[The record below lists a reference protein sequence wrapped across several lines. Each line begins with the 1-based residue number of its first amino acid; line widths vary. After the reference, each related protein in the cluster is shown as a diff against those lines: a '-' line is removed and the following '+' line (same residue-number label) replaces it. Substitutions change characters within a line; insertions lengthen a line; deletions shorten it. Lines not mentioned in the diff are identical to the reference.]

1 MPGCAT
7 TRHVEEVSMNTLEA
21 IRTRRSIRRFKP
33 DPLPE
38 DVLKEILTAATLA
51 PSGKNEQPWRFVVV
65 REDKRPELIA
75 VMRAGLAARKA
86 ESIPLG
92 SSEWTTKVME
102 QAPVTLLIFNT
113 DEEDP
118 FGRKDFGDV
127 FSNMVDVQSIGAAIQ
142 NLLLAAQELG
152 VGSLWICDIFYAY
165 GEVCA
170 WLNEQHQLIAAVSL
184 GYADEAPLPRPRKAL
199 DEVVRWL

>member
-1 MPGCAT
+1 M
-7 TRHVEEVSMNTLEA
+7 STLEA

-51 PSGKNEQPWRFVVV
+51 PSGKNKQPWRFVVV
-65 REDKRPELIA
+65 RADKRPEFLA

-86 ESIPLG
+86 EGVPLG

-102 QAPVTLLIFNT
+102 QAPVTLLVFNAG
-113 DEEDP
+113 EEDP

-127 FSNMVDVQSIGAAIQ
+127 FGNMVDVQSIGAAIQ

-170 WLNEQHQLIAAVSL
+170 WLNERHQLIAAVSL
-184 GYADEAPLPRPRKAL
+184 GYADEAPPPRPRKAL

>member
-1 MPGCAT
+1 
-7 TRHVEEVSMNTLEA
+7 
-21 IRTRRSIRRFKP
+21 
-33 DPLPE
+33 
-38 DVLKEILTAATLA
+38 
-51 PSGKNEQPWRFVVV
+51 
-65 REDKRPELIA
+65 

>member
-1 MPGCAT
+1 
-7 TRHVEEVSMNTLEA
+7 MNTLEA
-21 IRTRRSIRRFKP
+21 IRTRRSIRRFKS

-51 PSGKNEQPWRFVVV
+51 PSGKNKQPWRFVVV
-65 REDKRPELIA
+65 RADKRPELIA

-86 ESIPLG
+86 EGVPLG

-102 QAPVTLLIFNT
+102 QAPVTLLIFNIA
-113 DEEDP
+113 EEDP

-127 FSNMVDVQSIGAAIQ
+127 FGNMVDVQSIGAAIQ

-170 WLNEQHQLIAAVSL
+170 WLNERHQLIAAVSL

>member
-1 MPGCAT
+1 
-7 TRHVEEVSMNTLEA
+7 MNTLEA

-51 PSGKNEQPWRFVVV
+51 PSGKNKQPWRFVVV
-65 REDKRPELIA
+65 RADKRPELLA

-102 QAPVTLLIFNT
+102 QAPITLLVFNA

-118 FGRKDFGDV
+118 FGHKDFGDV
-127 FSNMVDVQSIGAAIQ
+127 FGNMVDVQSIGAAIQ

-170 WLNEQHQLIAAVSL
+170 WLNERHQLIAAISL
-184 GYADEAPLPRPRKAL
+184 GYVDEMPLPRPRKAL